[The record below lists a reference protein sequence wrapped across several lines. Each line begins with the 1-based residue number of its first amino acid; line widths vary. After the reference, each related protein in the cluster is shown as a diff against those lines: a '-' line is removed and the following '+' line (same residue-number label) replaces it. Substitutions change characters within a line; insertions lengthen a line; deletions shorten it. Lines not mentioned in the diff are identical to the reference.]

1 MLSIDE
7 CKSILKEN
15 DYDENVT
22 DEQVASIRDFLS
34 HIAMVQLNNNIS
46 KSKSYENN

>member
-34 HIAMVQLNNNIS
+34 HIAMVQFNNKIYKKNS
-46 KSKSYENN
+46 DENN